1 MDAQTVEIV
10 LWLGV
15 GGLGF
20 LTGLVGL
27 AKTKRQMQVRGP
39 VDQPASSENPVGVL
53 AHAGR

>member
-1 MDAQTVEIV
+1 MEIV